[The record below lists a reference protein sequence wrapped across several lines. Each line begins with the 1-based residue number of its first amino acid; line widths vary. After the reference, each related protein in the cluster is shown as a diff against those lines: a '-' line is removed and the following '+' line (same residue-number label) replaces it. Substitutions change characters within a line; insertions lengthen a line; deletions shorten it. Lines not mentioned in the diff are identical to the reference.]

1 MEEHRFL
8 ERRFEAHR
16 SHLRAVAYRMLGSAV
31 EADDAVQE
39 AWLRFSRSD
48 TESVDNLGGW
58 LTTVVARICLD
69 ELRARK
75 SRREAPAGE
84 DQPEPTA
91 GDEDPAFVS
100 DPERE
105 ILLADS
111 IGAALLVVLE
121 ALAPAERVAF
131 VLHDMFD
138 FSFDEIAPILG
149 RSEVATRQLA
159 SRARRRVKGSQAT
172 TTPDRQLRRTVIE
185 AFRAASRGG
194 DLQALIAVLAPDVVV
209 RADAAG
215 VRMGADAELRG
226 AQAVAQTFRGRAQG
240 AKPALVD
247 GAFGLV
253 WAPGGRARVAFDF
266 TIANGKVAAIDL
278 IADPDRLRQL
288 DLVILGD

>member
-1 MEEHRFL
+1 
-8 ERRFEAHR
+8 
-16 SHLRAVAYRMLGSAV
+16 
-31 EADDAVQE
+31 
-39 AWLRFSRSD
+39 
-48 TESVDNLGGW
+48 
-58 LTTVVARICLD
+58 VVARICLD

-75 SRREAPAGE
+75 SRREDPRGDEPLEPAGGEE
-84 DQPEPTA
+84 DVA
-91 GDEDPAFVS
+91 GVS

-105 ILLADS
+105 VLLADS

-121 ALAPAERVAF
+121 TLAPAERVAF

-138 FSFDEIAPILG
+138 LSFDEIAPILG

-159 SRARRRVKGSQAT
+159 SRARRRVKGSPVT
-172 TTPDRQLRRTVIE
+172 TTPNRELRRTVIE

-194 DLQALIAVLAPDVVV
+194 DLQALLAVLDPDVVV
-209 RADAAG
+209 RADATG
-215 VRMGADAELRG
+215 VKLGGSAELRG
-226 AQAVAQTFRGRAQG
+226 REAVAQTFNGRAQG

-253 WAPGGRARVAFDF
+253 WAPGGKVRVAFDF
-266 TIANGKVAAIDL
+266 TIANGRVAAIDL